1 MTMHR
6 FPILPGVLFQ
16 EDGGYEILSGLSKNF
31 PFLHGR
37 HDLQIAPV
45 RGTRT
50 KTKGVLITDKKSY
63 LYVRGLT
70 EQEAAILS
78 YSYFVVKSSIMHLG
92 KPEECQ
98 LQASSALVS
107 RLVVFEANRAQ
118 VDENFM
124 LEKLMQRLP
133 KTSTIILGRQRTIEV
148 KGTHFVGFGVRIE
161 DLTDTESLAI
171 QNSGIGKFTSMGCGV
186 FGPVTAGR
194 GVT

>member
-6 FPILPGVLFQ
+6 FSILPGVLFE
-16 EDGGYEILSGLSKNF
+16 EDGGYDILAGLSKNF

-50 KTKGVLITDKKSY
+50 QTKGMLLTDRKSF

-70 EQEAAILS
+70 DQEAMVLS
-78 YSYFVVKSSIMHLG
+78 HSYFVVKSSIMHLG
-92 KPEECQ
+92 KAEECT
-98 LQASSALVS
+98 LTPSSALVS
-107 RLVVFEANRAQ
+107 RLVVFETNRKM
-118 VDENFM
+118 VDEAFM
-124 LEKLMQRLP
+124 LDRLMQRLP
-133 KTSTIILGRQRTIEV
+133 NTSTIILGRQRTIEV

-186 FGPVTAGR
+186 FGPVTAHQ
-194 GVT
+194 GVS